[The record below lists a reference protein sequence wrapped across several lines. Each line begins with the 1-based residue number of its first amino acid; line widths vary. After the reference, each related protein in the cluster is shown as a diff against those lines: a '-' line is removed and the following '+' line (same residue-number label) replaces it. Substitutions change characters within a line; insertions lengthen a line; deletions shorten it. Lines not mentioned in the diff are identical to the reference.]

1 MFQKVYEVYVVGD
14 CYLHNSIK
22 AAECKNFQTFLKND
36 DNKTKI
42 TDFLLHYTI
51 KQKIEVSNISRC
63 MKIYFSTNN
72 RRQSISYVPYLN
84 YQQEEADTRILRH
97 CQYIVNIRKDTQSLS
112 GHHQAIQTK
121 LLVFHIFTDKETRKI
136 ETVSK

>member
-1 MFQKVYEVYVVGD
+1 MYEVYVVGD
-14 CYLHNSIK
+14 RYLHNSIK

-42 TDFLLHYTI
+42 TDLLLHYTI

-97 CQYIVNIRKDTQSLS
+97 CQYIPNIRKDAHIVIRSSS
-112 GHHQAIQTK
+112 GN
-121 LLVFHIFTDKETRKI
+121 TDI
-136 ETVSK
+136 GVSYFY